1 MKTFKELVEAMTMQQ
16 RLKRGRQMKVKSK
29 LIARKRALAMKKP
42 PSPERINKAV
52 QRAVRNKALSLVD
65 KQGIYKGASAGIKQS
80 IEKKADKKVQ
90 KVGAKWYKR
99 LRPQVRAKMK
109 DAYKTRMGKGSTR
122 VLHDEE

>member
-90 KVGAKWYKR
+90 KVGAKWYKS

-109 DAYKTRMGKGSTR
+109 DAYKTRMGKGSTS

>member
-1 MKTFKELVEAMTMQQ
+1 MKTIKELVEAMTMQQ
-16 RLKRGRQMKVKSK
+16 RLKRGRQMKVKGR

-42 PSPERINKAV
+42 PSPERIDKAV

-80 IEKKADKKVQ
+80 IEKKADKKIQ
-90 KVGAKWYKR
+90 QVGAKWYKR

-109 DAYKTRMGKGSTR
+109 DAYKTRMGKGSTS

>member
-16 RLKRGRQMKVKSK
+16 RLKRGRQMKVKGR

-42 PSPERINKAV
+42 PSPERIDKAV

-80 IEKKADKKVQ
+80 IEKKADKKIQ
-90 KVGAKWYKR
+90 QVGAKWYKR
-99 LRPQVRAKMK
+99 LSPQVRAKMK
-109 DAYKTRMGKGSTR
+109 DAYKTRMGKGSTS

>member
-1 MKTFKELVEAMTMQQ
+1 MKTFKELVEAMTMSQ
-16 RLKRGRQMKVKSK
+16 RLKRGRQMKVKGK

-42 PSPERINKAV
+42 PSPERIDKAV

-80 IEKKADKKVQ
+80 IEKKADLKVKKS
-90 KVGAKWYKR
+90 GAKWYKR

-109 DAYKTRMGKGSTR
+109 DAYKTRMGKGSTS

>member
-109 DAYKTRMGKGSTR
+109 DAYKTRMGKGSTS

>member
-16 RLKRGRQMKVKSK
+16 RLKRGRQMKVKGR

-42 PSPERINKAV
+42 PSPERIDKAV
-52 QRAVRNKALSLVD
+52 KRAVRNKALSLVD

-80 IEKKADKKVQ
+80 IEKKADKKIQ
-90 KVGAKWYKR
+90 QVGAKWYKR

-109 DAYKTRMGKGSTR
+109 DAYKTRMGKGSTS

>member
-16 RLKRGRQMKVKSK
+16 RLKRGRQMKVKGR

-42 PSPERINKAV
+42 PSPERIDKAV

-80 IEKKADKKVQ
+80 IEKKADKKIQ

-109 DAYKTRMGKGSTR
+109 DAYKTRMGKGSTS

>member
-16 RLKRGRQMKVKSK
+16 RLKRGRQMKVKGR

-42 PSPERINKAV
+42 PSPERIDKAV

-80 IEKKADKKVQ
+80 IEKKADKKIQ
-90 KVGAKWYKR
+90 QVGAKWYKR

-109 DAYKTRMGKGSTR
+109 DAYKTRMGKGSTS

>member
-1 MKTFKELVEAMTMQQ
+1 MKTFKDLVEAMSMQQ
-16 RLKRGRQMKVKSK
+16 RLKRGRTMKVKSK
-29 LIARKRALAMKKP
+29 LIARKRALTAKKP
-42 PSPERINKAV
+42 PSPERIGKAV
-52 QRAVRNKALSLVD
+52 QRAVRQKALTIVD

-80 IEKKADKKVQ
+80 IEKKADKKIQ

-109 DAYKTRMGKGSTR
+109 DAYKTRMGKGSTS